1 MNYRVT
7 WEIDILAATP
17 EDAARQAR
25 KYQLDGSANVGYFTV
40 HWMEQID
47 GDAWPEQV
55 DVDLDELGDDH
66 E

>member
-1 MNYRVT
+1 MNFRVT

-40 HWMEQID
+40 NWTNS
-47 GDAWPEQV
+47 GGWPLTK
-55 DVDLDELGDDH
+55 DVDLDELG
-66 E
+66 EPE